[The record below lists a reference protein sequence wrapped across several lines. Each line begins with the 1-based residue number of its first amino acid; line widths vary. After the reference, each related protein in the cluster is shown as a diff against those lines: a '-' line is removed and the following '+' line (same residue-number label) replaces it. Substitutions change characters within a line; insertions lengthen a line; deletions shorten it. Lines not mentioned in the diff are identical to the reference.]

1 MSQTPT
7 TAGTPARRAA
17 IASLAGTTIE
27 YYDFFLYGAAAA
39 LVFGPQFFPSFS
51 PVAGALASFGV
62 FGAGFLARPIGGL
75 VMGHFGDRIGR
86 KSMLVMS
93 LLLVG
98 FATVGIGLLP
108 NYATIGVW
116 APVLL
121 TVLRLLQGFGL
132 GGEWSGAVLMAV
144 EHAPPGRRALY
155 GIFPQ
160 AGVPVGLLLANLAFF
175 ATAGV
180 STEAFTAW
188 AWRIPFLASIVL
200 VVFGMI
206 VRVRVAESPA
216 FEDLN
221 RRKAHSRRPLLEAM
235 KNQPRQIL
243 VSAALPAATIMIT
256 YVFTVYVLSY
266 LTTSLEVSRSQAL
279 LCVLAG
285 TVFFAVSLPIC
296 GHLCDR
302 LGSRRVFL
310 SGVVWLGVA
319 AAVLFPLLETRTP
332 AGLLFGGILIGIGL
346 GATYGPVAAM
356 ISELF
361 PARVRF
367 SGSSV
372 GYQLGGLLGG
382 APAPF
387 LAVTFFQLTGS
398 SLGVTLY
405 MLLLVL
411 VSLLGG
417 IFVAGARRRT
427 EAAAEVGD
435 RLAEPPPVAR

>member
-7 TAGTPARRAA
+7 TTGVPARRAA
-17 IASLAGTTIE
+17 IASLIGTTIE

-62 FGAGFLARPIGGL
+62 FGAGFLARPLGGL

-86 KSMLVMS
+86 KSMLVLS
-93 LLLVG
+93 LMLVG
-98 FATVGIGLLP
+98 FSTVGIGLLP
-108 NYATIGVW
+108 NYATIGVL

-121 TVLRLLQGFGL
+121 TLLRLMQGFGL
-132 GGEWSGAVLMAV
+132 GGEWGGAVLMAV

-155 GIFPQ
+155 GVFPQ
-160 AGVPVGLLLANLAFF
+160 AGVPVGLLLANLGFF

-180 STEAFTAW
+180 STEAFVAW

-200 VVFGMI
+200 VVVGLI
-206 VRVRVAESPA
+206 VRVRVTESPA

-266 LTTSLEVSRSQAL
+266 LTTSLEVSRAQAL
-279 LCVLAG
+279 LCVLGG
-285 TVFFAVSLPIC
+285 TLFFAVSLPIC
-296 GHLCDR
+296 GYLCDR
-302 LGSRRVFL
+302 LGSSRRVFL
-310 SGVVWLGVA
+310 AGVVWLGVA
-319 AAVLFPLLETRTP
+319 AAVLFPLLETRTL
-332 AGLLFGGILIGIGL
+332 AGLLFGGILIGVGL

-356 ISELF
+356 VSELF

-372 GYQLGGLLGG
+372 GYQLGSLLAG

-387 LAVTFFQLTGS
+387 LAVAFFQLTGS

-405 MLLLVL
+405 MLLLVF

-427 EAAAEVGD
+427 EAAAESGD
-435 RLAEPPPVAR
+435 SLVEPPAAR